1 MGFLDLF
8 SKKEEIRG
16 TKVQVCGLSDRF
28 DELTKNDARVYRRFY
43 IDTTVTRA
51 KAATDLDAVL
61 AKTPDV
67 LHLACDVTAD
77 GMLPLENGAALS
89 GADLLSK
96 CTAANV
102 KLLWIASSN
111 AADNYNKGFKPRGE
125 KINLIMT
132 LDRRGPGFTLFLDNL
147 LTKVAAGESISVA
160 WNELCP
166 EGTKGVHPDAPDCII
181 FSGRSGVRLR

>member
-8 SKKEEIRG
+8 GKKEEIRG

-28 DELTKNDARVYRRFY
+28 DEFTKNDARVYRRFY

-51 KAATDLDAVL
+51 KASTDLDSVL
-61 AKTPDV
+61 AKTPDI
-67 LHLACDVTAD
+67 LHLCCDVTPD
-77 GMLPLENGAALS
+77 GTLPFENGAALA

-102 KLLWIASSN
+102 KVLWIANSN
-111 AADNYNKGFKPRGE
+111 AADNYNKAFKPRGE

-147 LTKVAAGESISVA
+147 LTKVAGGESIPVS

-166 EGTKGVHPDAPDCII
+166 QGTKGVHPDAPDTI
-181 FSGRSGVRLR
+181 FFAGRGGVRLR